1 MFFFLLLCCLANAP
15 TSFSINT
22 VAPQNINLIKT
33 DISSGD
39 YCPIFMV
46 TEVKLLFFQEED
58 GKKHTFNII
67 SRRFS
72 IFHNIICS
80 A

>member
-1 MFFFLLLCCLANAP
+1 M
-15 TSFSINT
+15 
-22 VAPQNINLIKT
+22 
-33 DISSGD
+33 SSGD

-46 TEVKLLFFQEED
+46 TEIKLLFFQEED